1 MEEEGLHPLLE
12 DEIGR
17 VQDLYGSNA
26 IDSRF
31 GHSRVRICLRTRPDV
46 ARWVG
51 KSQPVGSTP
60 FVQCRISLEEST
72 PAVNSWRKLQC
83 CEWFMGNNHK
93 RLFINVDRHSRVV
106 EAQQSGQGT
115 AEWSRHSRVV
125 EMNTFEGEFPSTT
138 NGHSLNSR
146 CL

>member
-1 MEEEGLHPLLE
+1 MRLAWRRKDSIHCWRMRLVGCKTCTDPTPLIPGSDILE
-12 DEIGR
+12 FVYVCI
-17 VQDLYGSNA
+17 Y
-26 IDSRF
+26 
-31 GHSRVRICLRTRPDV
+31 LRTRPDV

-72 PAVNSWRKLQC
+72 PAVNNWRSYNAVSGLWEITTRGCSLMLTK
-83 CEWFMGNNHK
+83 
-93 RLFINVDRHSRVV
+93 RHSV
-106 EAQQSGQGT
+106 
-115 AEWSRHSRVV
+115 VV

-138 NGHSLNSR
+138 KGHSLNSR